1 MRFRTMFPVSYTS
14 YQRFTACLLHVCYS
28 SYMRH
33 QRGYVYEASGSF
45 FVRYYSSGAQRSH
58 RLCSKDHKFYSRTCR
73 PVKMLADEF
82 MQTVN
87 AGKGPNVKD
96 LTVADFWRETY
107 QPFTVE
113 NLRHSTVYGY
123 RHVWAQHLEKHFGTV
138 TLREYR
144 THMGSAFLTGL
155 SKTLCRSTVQHIRS
169 LASGIF
175 SHAVNLGLIE
185 SNPWHDVKVLGK
197 SRPPGDTAHYTLE
210 EAENIISALVEH
222 PDCQTILALACFTGL
237 RPGEIQGLRW
247 SDIEEDWIHIRRSI
261 VRGKEGGLKT
271 ASSTAS
277 LPLIAPVK
285 IPLALWRQKAGD
297 NERVFPRDLK
307 TLVKLTIAPTLR
319 AKGLQWKGLY
329 AGRRG
334 AATVLTELT
343 GDALAA
349 KELLR
354 HSNIGV
360 TQQKYVKKIP
370 EALLRGMKLLE
381 AATK

>member
-1 MRFRTMFPVSYTS
+1 
-14 YQRFTACLLHVCYS
+14 
-28 SYMRH
+28 
-33 QRGYVYEASGSF
+33 
-45 FVRYYSSGAQRSH
+45 
-58 RLCSKDHKFYSRTCR
+58 
-73 PVKMLADEF
+73 MLADEF

-87 AGKGPNVKD
+87 AGLGPNIQD
-96 LTVADFWRETY
+96 ITVSDFWRETY

-123 RHVWAQHLEKHFGTV
+123 RQVWSQHLEKHFGTT

-144 THMGSAFLTGL
+144 THMGSAFLTKL
-155 SKTLCRSTVQHIRS
+155 AKTLCRSTVQHIRS

-185 SNPWHDVKVLGK
+185 SNPWHDVKVLGRSK
-197 SRPPGDTAHYTLE
+197 APKDTAHYTLE
-210 EAENIISALVEH
+210 EAENIISALVDH
-222 PDCQTILALACFTGL
+222 VDCQAIMALACFTGL

-247 SDIEEDWIHIRRSI
+247 SDIEEDWVHIRRSI
-261 VRGKEGGLKT
+261 VRGKEGELKT
-271 ASSTAS
+271 ANSLAS

-307 TLVKLTIAPTLR
+307 TLVKFIIAPTVR
-319 AKGLQWKGLY
+319 AKKLEWKGLY

-381 AATK
+381 AAAMNEE

>member
-1 MRFRTMFPVSYTS
+1 
-14 YQRFTACLLHVCYS
+14 
-28 SYMRH
+28 MRH
-33 QRGYVYEASGSF
+33 QRGYIYEASESF
-45 FVRYYSSGAQRSH
+45 FVRYYASCTQHSH
-58 RLCSKDHKFYSRTCR
+58 RLCSRDKNKYHSRTCR
-73 PVKMLADEF
+73 AVKMLADEF

-87 AGKGPNVKD
+87 AGKGGNVRD
-96 LTVADFWRETY
+96 VTIVDFWKDTY

-113 NLRHSTVYGY
+113 NHRHSTVYGY
-123 RHVWAQHLEKHFGTV
+123 RFIWAQHLEKHFGKM

-144 THMGSAFLTGL
+144 THMGSQFLTGL
-155 SKTLCRSTVQHIRS
+155 SKALCRSTVQHIRS

-197 SRPPGDTAHYTLE
+197 SRAPGDTAHYTLE
-210 EAENIISALVEH
+210 EAENIISALVDH
-222 PDCQTILALACFTGL
+222 PDCQAIMALACFTGL

-247 SDIEEDWIHIRRSI
+247 DDIDEEWVHIRRSI

-285 IPLALWRQKAGD
+285 VALALWRQKAGD
-297 NERVFPRDLK
+297 NERVFPKYLK
-307 TLVKLTIAPTLR
+307 TVIQVTIVPALQK
-319 AKGLQWKGLY
+319 KGVEWKGLY

-334 AATVLTELT
+334 AATILTELT

-370 EALLRGMKLLE
+370 EALMRGMRLLE
-381 AATK
+381 AEVAK

>member
-1 MRFRTMFPVSYTS
+1 MRY
-14 YQRFTACLLHVCYS
+14 
-28 SYMRH
+28 
-33 QRGYVYEASGSF
+33 QRGYIYPASGAF
-45 FVRYYSSGAQRSH
+45 FVRYYAAGKQVSH
-58 RLCSKDHKFYSRTCR
+58 RLCSKDDKFYSRTCR
-73 PVKMLADEF
+73 EVRMLADEF
-82 MQTVN
+82 MQSVN
-87 AGKGPNVKD
+87 AEKVGNVQD
-96 LTVADFWRETY
+96 ITVAHFWKT
-107 QPFTVE
+107 
-113 NLRHSTVYGY
+113 
-123 RHVWAQHLEKHFGTV
+123 

-144 THMGSAFLTGL
+144 THVGSAFLTGL
-155 SKTLCRSTVQHIRS
+155 SRTLCRSTVQHIRS

-185 SNPWHDVKVLGK
+185 SNPWHDVKVPGR
-197 SRPPGDTAHYTLE
+197 SRAPGDTAHYTLE
-210 EAENIISALVEH
+210 EAENIISALVDH
-222 PDCQTILALACFTGL
+222 VDCQAVMALACFTGL

-247 SDIEEDWIHIRRSI
+247 SDIEEHWIHIRRSI
-261 VRGKEGGLKT
+261 VRGKEGALKT
-271 ASSTAS
+271 AGSLAS
-277 LPLIAPVK
+277 LPLITPVK

-307 TLVKLTIAPTLR
+307 TLVKLTIAPTLG

-360 TQQKYVKKIP
+360 TQSKYVKKMP

>member
-1 MRFRTMFPVSYTS
+1 
-14 YQRFTACLLHVCYS
+14 
-28 SYMRH
+28 MRH
-33 QRGYVYEASGSF
+33 QRGYVYHASGSF
-45 FVRYYSSGAQRSH
+45 FVRYYDSGQQLSH
-58 RLCSKDHKFYSRTCR
+58 RLCSKDDKHYSRTCR
-73 PVKMLADEF
+73 AVKMLADEF

-87 AGKGPNVKD
+87 AGKIGNVQEI
-96 LTVADFWRETY
+96 TVADFWKQTY

-123 RHVWAQHLEKHFGTV
+123 RHVWAQHLEKHFGTI

-144 THMGSAFLTGL
+144 THMGSAFLTKL
-155 SKTLCRSTVQHIRS
+155 AKTLCRSTVQHIRS

-185 SNPWHDVKVLGK
+185 SNPWHDVKILGR
-197 SRPPGDTAHYTLE
+197 SRAPGDTKHYTLG
-210 EAENIISALVEH
+210 EAENIISALVDH
-222 PDCQTILALACFTGL
+222 VDCQAIVALACFTGL

-261 VRGKEGGLKT
+261 VRGREGALKT
-271 ASSTAS
+271 AASLAS
-277 LPLIAPVK
+277 LPLITPVK

-307 TLVKLTIAPTLR
+307 TLVKLTIAPTLK

-360 TQQKYVKKIP
+360 TQSKYVKKIP
-370 EALLRGMKLLE
+370 EALLRGMRLLE

>member
-1 MRFRTMFPVSYTS
+1 MRY
-14 YQRFTACLLHVCYS
+14 
-28 SYMRH
+28 
-33 QRGYVYEASGSF
+33 QRGYIYPASGAF
-45 FVRYYSSGAQRSH
+45 FVRYYAAGKQVSH
-58 RLCSKDHKFYSRTCR
+58 RLCSKDDKFYSRTCR
-73 PVKMLADEF
+73 EVRMLADEF
-82 MQTVN
+82 MQSVN
-87 AGKGPNVKD
+87 AEKVGNVQD
-96 LTVADFWRETY
+96 ITVADFWKQTY
-107 QPFTVE
+107 RPFTVE

-123 RHVWAQHLEKHFGTV
+123 RHVWAQHLEKHFGKT

-144 THMGSAFLTGL
+144 THVGSAFLTGL

-185 SNPWHDVKVLGK
+185 SNPWHDVKVLGR
-197 SRPPGDTAHYTLE
+197 SRAPGDTAHYTLE
-210 EAENIISALVEH
+210 EAENIISALVDH
-222 PDCQTILALACFTGL
+222 VDCQAVMALACFTGL

-247 SDIEEDWIHIRRSI
+247 SDIEEHWIHIRRSI
-261 VRGKEGGLKT
+261 VRGKEGALKT
-271 ASSTAS
+271 AGSLAS
-277 LPLIAPVK
+277 LPLITPVK

-307 TLVKLTIAPTLR
+307 TLVKLTIAPTLG

-360 TQQKYVKKIP
+360 TQSKYVKKMP

>member
-1 MRFRTMFPVSYTS
+1 
-14 YQRFTACLLHVCYS
+14 
-28 SYMRH
+28 MRH
-33 QRGYVYEASGSF
+33 QRGYVYEASGAF
-45 FVRYYSSGAQRSH
+45 FVRYYTGRQKLNKFGVEKPETASH
-58 RLCSKDHKFYSRTCR
+58 RLCSNDHKKFHSRTCNA
-73 PVKMLADEF
+73 VQMLADEF

-87 AGKGPNVKD
+87 GGRVGNTQDIAI
-96 LTVADFWRETY
+96 TDFWKTTY

-123 RHVWAQHLEKHFGTV
+123 RQVWAQHLESHFGKT

-144 THMGSAFLTGL
+144 THMGSAFLTTL
-155 SKTLCRSTVQHIRS
+155 SKTLCRSTVQHVRS

-185 SNPWHDVKVLGK
+185 SNPWHDVKVLGR
-197 SRPPGDTAHYTLE
+197 SRAPGDTAHYTLE
-210 EAENIISALVEH
+210 EAENLITALVDH
-222 PDCQTILALACFTGL
+222 VDCQAIMALACFTGL
-237 RPGEIQGLRW
+237 RPGEIQGLQW
-247 SDIEEDWIHIRRSI
+247 GDIEEDWIHIRRSI
-261 VRGKEGGLKT
+261 VRGREGALKT
-271 ASSTAS
+271 ASSMAS

-285 IPLALWRQKAGD
+285 TALALWRQKARE
-297 NERVFPRDLK
+297 NLRVFPRDLK
-307 TLVKLTIAPTLR
+307 TMVKLTIAPTLKE
-319 AKGLQWKGLY
+319 KGVQWKGMY

-334 AATVLTELT
+334 AATILTELT

-360 TQQKYVKKIP
+360 TQSKYVKKMP

-381 AATK
+381 EATR

>member
-1 MRFRTMFPVSYTS
+1 MRY
-14 YQRFTACLLHVCYS
+14 
-28 SYMRH
+28 
-33 QRGYVYEASGSF
+33 QRGYVYKASDAF
-45 FVRYYSSGAQRSH
+45 FVRYYAAGKQVSH
-58 RLCSKDHKFYSRTCR
+58 RLCSKDDKHYSRTCHA
-73 PVKMLADEF
+73 VKTLADEF
-82 MQTVN
+82 MRTVN
-87 AGKGPNVKD
+87 AGKATNVQD
-96 LTVADFWRETY
+96 VTVVDFWKDTY

-123 RHVWAQHLEKHFGTV
+123 RFIWAQHLEKHFGKT

-144 THMGSAFLTGL
+144 THMGSAFLTDL
-155 SKTLCRSTVQHIRS
+155 AKKNLCRSTIQHVRS

-197 SRPPGDTAHYTLE
+197 SRAPRDTAHYTLE
-210 EAENIISALVEH
+210 EAENIISALVDH
-222 PDCQTILALACFTGL
+222 PDCQAIMALACFTGL
-237 RPGEIQGLRW
+237 RPGEVQGLRW
-247 SDIEEDWIHIRRSI
+247 DDIDEEWVHIRRSI

-285 IPLALWRQKAGD
+285 VALALWRQKAGD
-297 NERVFPRDLK
+297 NERVFPKYLK
-307 TLVKLTIAPTLR
+307 TVIQVTIVPALQK
-319 AKGLQWKGLY
+319 KGVEWKGLY

-334 AATVLTELT
+334 AATILTELT

-370 EALLRGMKLLE
+370 EALMRGMKLLE
-381 AATK
+381 AEVAK

>member
-1 MRFRTMFPVSYTS
+1 
-14 YQRFTACLLHVCYS
+14 
-28 SYMRH
+28 MRH
-33 QRGYVYEASGSF
+33 QRGYIYKASESF
-45 FVRYYSSGAQRSH
+45 FVRYYASGTQHSH
-58 RLCSKDHKFYSRTCR
+58 RLCSRDKNKYHSRTCR
-73 PVKMLADEF
+73 AVKMLADEF

-87 AGKGPNVKD
+87 RKVGNVRD
-96 LTVADFWRETY
+96 VTIVDFWKDTY

-123 RHVWAQHLEKHFGTV
+123 RFIWAQHLEKHFGKM

-144 THMGSAFLTGL
+144 THMGSQFLTSL
-155 SKTLCRSTVQHIRS
+155 SKALCRSTVQHIRS

-175 SHAVNLGLIE
+175 SHAVNLGLME

-197 SRPPGDTAHYTLE
+197 SRAPGDTAHYTLE
-210 EAENIISALVEH
+210 EAENIISALVDH
-222 PDCQTILALACFTGL
+222 PDCQAIMALACFTGL

-247 SDIEEDWIHIRRSI
+247 DDIDEEWVHIRRSI

-285 IPLALWRQKAGD
+285 VALALWRQKAGD
-297 NERVFPRDLK
+297 NERVFPKYLK
-307 TLVKLTIAPTLR
+307 TVIQVTIVPALQK
-319 AKGLQWKGLY
+319 KGVEWKGLY

-334 AATVLTELT
+334 AATILTELT

-370 EALLRGMKLLE
+370 EALMRGMKLLE
-381 AATK
+381 AEVAK